1 MTGFAEYGHALAAI
15 VGLALVQLVLGPLS
29 AMRKTKAGLAPGA
42 QPPADY
48 SDSGYRWHR
57 AYGNLVESMP
67 AFVGLVLAAMLAGGS
82 PFWVNLF
89 ASGFLLL
96 RILLAVVHIN
106 GIGKP
111 DMGLRSFTYVA
122 GWLMC
127 LGLAYLVVKAVFFN
141 G

>member
-1 MTGFAEYGHALAAI
+1 M
-15 VGLALVQLVLGPLS
+15 VGLVLLQLVLSPLS

-48 SDSGYRWHR
+48 ADNGYRWHR
-57 AYGNLVESMP
+57 AHGNLAESMP
-67 AFVGLVLAAMLAGGS
+67 AFVGLVLAAILAGGS

-111 DMGLRSFTYVA
+111 DKGLRSFTYVA